1 MSRITIQDVQNY
13 LGVSQSYDI
22 INAIINSNPST
33 FSQFANLASAQD
45 VANFGA
51 ALQMSQTV
59 QNAFVTALVDRIGLV
74 VVKQASL
81 ENPLKKFKKG
91 QLPQGRS
98 IEEIFTDITT
108 EQKYNPSDAETTLFK
123 RTIPNVKTLFHDMN
137 RQGVYTQSISDE
149 QLSLAFVNAQA
160 FDNFLSSIINAIY
173 NSAEVDEYEYM
184 KLVVD
189 NYYAKGF
196 FKVVPVSAPVDAT
209 SATAFVKAV
218 RSTVRKM
225 TLPNGSR
232 DFNSLAVRQRSAM
245 EDMHL
250 LIDADTE
257 AEIDVD
263 VLAKAFNMSRT
274 DFLGNV
280 TVIDG
285 FASTGLK
292 AVLVDKEFFMVY
304 DKLQKLETVRNPK
317 GLYWNYFYHVWQ
329 IMSASR
335 FANAV
340 AFVTGSVPAVTQV
353 IVSPAIIQLAAGSTY
368 EFTAYVHQTDTLT
381 HPITWSVA
389 GSTATTSVAS
399 GTAIDANG
407 NLTIGSAQTGELLV
421 TATSTGTGTDI
432 SAAAWAATHAYN
444 LGDEVTANGNVYRAV
459 VAGTSASTAPTGTG
473 TNIADG
479 ATLKWNYIE
488 PAAPNVVGQSI
499 VTIGV

>member
-1 MSRITIQDVQNY
+1 
-13 LGVSQSYDI
+13 
-22 INAIINSNPST
+22 
-33 FSQFANLASAQD
+33 
-45 VANFGA
+45 
-51 ALQMSQTV
+51 MSQTV
-59 QNAFVTALVDRIGLV
+59 QNAFVTSLVDRIGLV
-74 VVKQASL
+74 VVKRASL

-91 QLPQGRS
+91 QLPAGRS

-108 EQKYNPSDAETTLFK
+108 EQKYNPADAEATLFK
-123 RTIPNVKTLFHDMN
+123 RTIPNVKTLFHDLN
-137 RQGVYTQSISDE
+137 RQGVYTQSITDE
-149 QLSLAFVNAQA
+149 QLSTAFLSANA
-160 FDNFLSSIINAIY
+160 FENFISSIINAIY

-184 KLVVD
+184 KLIVD

-196 FKVVPVSAPVDAT
+196 FKIVPISDPVDAT
-209 SATAFVKAV
+209 TATAFVKAV

-263 VLAKAFNMSRT
+263 VLAKAFNMDRT
-274 DFLGNV
+274 SFLGNV

-340 AFVTGSVPAVTQV
+340 AFVTGTVPAVTQV
-353 IVSPAIIQLAAGSTY
+353 IVSPAIQEVKAGSTF
-368 EFTAYVHQTDTLT
+368 EFTAYVHQTDTAT
-381 HPITWSVA
+381 HAITWTVQ
-389 GSTATTSVAS
+389 GSTAATTVKA
-399 GTAIDANG
+399 GTTIDENG
-407 NLTIGSAQTGELLV
+407 VLTVDATQTGELLV
-421 TATSTGTGTDI
+421 LATSAGTGVDI
-432 SAAAWAATHAYN
+432 
-444 LGDEVTANGNVYRAV
+444 
-459 VAGTSASTAPTGTG
+459 
-473 TNIADG
+473 DG
-479 ATLKWNYIE
+479 AGADTTDVI
-488 PAAPNVVGQSI
+488 GQAI
-499 VTIGV
+499 VTVSV

>member
-1 MSRITIQDVQNY
+1 MRITIQDVKNY
-13 LGVSQSYDI
+13 LGVSESYDI
-22 INAIINSNPST
+22 INAIINSNPAT
-33 FSQFANLASAQD
+33 FSQYSNLANAQD
-45 VANFGA
+45 IATFGQS
-51 ALQMSQTV
+51 LEMSQTV
-59 QNAFVTALVDRIGLV
+59 QNAFVTSLVDRIGLV
-74 VVKQASL
+74 VVKRASL

-108 EQKYNPSDAETTLFK
+108 EQKYNPADAENTLFK
-123 RTIPNVKTLFHDMN
+123 RTIPNVKTLFHDLN

-149 QLSLAFVNAQA
+149 QLSTAFLSANA
-160 FDNFLSSIINAIY
+160 FENFISSIINAIY

-184 KLVVD
+184 KLIID

-196 FKVVPVSAPVDAT
+196 FKVVPIANPVDAT
-209 SATAFVKAV
+209 TATAFVKAV

-232 DFNSLAVRQRSAM
+232 DFNSLAVRQRTAM

-263 VLAKAFNMSRT
+263 VLAKAFNMDRT
-274 DFLGNV
+274 TFLGNV

-340 AFVTGSVPAVTQV
+340 AFVTGTVPAVTQV
-353 IVSPAIIQLAAGSTY
+353 IVSPAIQEVKAGSTF
-368 EFTAYVHQTDTLT
+368 EFTAYVHQTDTNT
-381 HPITWSVA
+381 HAITWTVV
-389 GSTATTSVAS
+389 GSTTATTVKA
-399 GTAIDANG
+399 GTTIDANG
-407 NLTIGSAQTGELLV
+407 VLTVDATQTGELLV
-421 TATSTGTGTDI
+421 VATSTGTGVDI
-432 SAAAWAATHAYN
+432 
-444 LGDEVTANGNVYRAV
+444 
-459 VAGTSASTAPTGTG
+459 
-473 TNIADG
+473 DG
-479 ATLKWNYIE
+479 AGPDTTDVI
-488 PAAPNVVGQSI
+488 GQAI
-499 VTIGV
+499 VTVTV

>member
-1 MSRITIQDVQNY
+1 MSRITIQDVKTY
-13 LGVSQSYDI
+13 LGVSESYDI

-33 FSQFANLASAQD
+33 FSQYQNLASAQD
-45 VANFGA
+45 IATFGQS
-51 ALQMSQTV
+51 LQMSQTV
-59 QNAFVTALVDRIGLV
+59 QNAFVTSLVDRIGLV

-98 IEEIFTDITT
+98 IEEIFTDITS

-123 RTIPNVKTLFHDMN
+123 RTIPNVKTLFHDLN

-149 QLSLAFVNAQA
+149 QLSTAFLSAQA

-184 KLVVD
+184 KLIVD

-196 FKVVPVSAPVDAT
+196 FKVIPVSAPVDAT

-232 DFNSLAVRQRSAM
+232 DFNSLAVRQRSDM
-245 EDMHL
+245 GDMHL

-263 VLAKAFNMSRT
+263 VLAKAFNMDRT
-274 DFLGNV
+274 TFLGNV

-340 AFVTGSVPAVTQV
+340 AFVTGTVPAVTQV
-353 IVSPAIIQLAAGSTY
+353 IVSPAIQEITAGSTF
-368 EFTAYVHQTDTLT
+368 EFTAYVHQTDTAT
-381 HPITWSVA
+381 HAITWAVA
-389 GSTATTSVAS
+389 ASTGSTTLQAGTT
-399 GTAIDANG
+399 IDANG
-407 NLTIGSAQTGELLV
+407 VLTVAANQTGELLV
-421 TATSTGTGTDI
+421 TATSAGTGNDI
-432 SAAAWAATHAYN
+432 
-444 LGDEVTANGNVYRAV
+444 
-459 VAGTSASTAPTGTG
+459 
-473 TNIADG
+473 DG
-479 ATLKWNYIE
+479 AGPDTTDVI
-488 PAAPNVVGQSI
+488 GQAI

>member
-1 MSRITIQDVQNY
+1 MSRITIQDVKTY
-13 LGVSQSYDI
+13 LGVSETYDI

-33 FSQFANLASAQD
+33 FSQYSNLANAQD
-45 VANFGA
+45 IATFGQS
-51 ALQMSQTV
+51 LQMSQTV
-59 QNAFVTALVDRIGLV
+59 QNAFVTSLVDRIGLV

-98 IEEIFTDITT
+98 IEEIFTDITA
-108 EQKYNPSDAETTLFK
+108 EQKYNPSDAENTLFK
-123 RTIPNVKTLFHDMN
+123 RTIPNVKTLFHDLN

-149 QLSLAFVNAQA
+149 QLSTAFLSANA
-160 FDNFLSSIINAIY
+160 FENFLSSIINAIY

-184 KLVVD
+184 KLIVD

-196 FKVVPVSAPVDAT
+196 FKVVPITNPTDAT

-263 VLAKAFNMSRT
+263 VLAKAFNMDRT
-274 DFLGNV
+274 TFLGNV

-340 AFVTGSVPAVTQV
+340 AFVTGTVPAVTQV
-353 IVSPAIIQLAAGSTY
+353 IVSPAIQEVKAGSTF
-368 EFTAYVHQTDTLT
+368 EFTAYVHQTDTAA
-381 HPITWSVA
+381 HAITWTVA
-389 GSTATTSVAS
+389 ASTASTTLKA
-399 GTAIDANG
+399 GTTIDANG
-407 NLTIGSAQTGELLV
+407 VLTVDPTQTGELLV
-421 TATSTGTGTDI
+421 TATSAGTGNDI
-432 SAAAWAATHAYN
+432 
-444 LGDEVTANGNVYRAV
+444 
-459 VAGTSASTAPTGTG
+459 
-473 TNIADG
+473 DG
-479 ATLKWNYIE
+479 AGPDTTDVI
-488 PAAPNVVGQSI
+488 GQSI
-499 VTIGV
+499 VTVSV

>member
-1 MSRITIQDVQNY
+1 MSRITIQDVKTY
-13 LGVSQSYDI
+13 LGVSETYDI

-33 FSQFANLASAQD
+33 FSQYSNLASAQD
-45 VANFGA
+45 IATFGQS
-51 ALQMSQTV
+51 LQMSQTV
-59 QNAFVTALVDRIGLV
+59 QNAFVTSLVDRIGLV

-98 IEEIFTDITT
+98 IEEIFTDITA
-108 EQKYNPSDAETTLFK
+108 EQKYNPSDAENTLFK

-149 QLSLAFVNAQA
+149 QLSTAFLSANA
-160 FDNFLSSIINAIY
+160 FENFLSSIINAIY

-184 KLVVD
+184 KLIVD

-196 FKVVPVSAPVDAT
+196 FKVVPISDPVDAT

-232 DFNSLAVRQRSAM
+232 DFNSLAVRQRSSI

-263 VLAKAFNMSRT
+263 VLAKAFNMDRT
-274 DFLGNV
+274 TFMGN
-280 TVIDG
+280 TTIIDG

-340 AFVTGSVPAVTQV
+340 AFVTGTVPAVTQV
-353 IVSPAIIQLAAGSTY
+353 IVSPAIQEVKAGSTF
-368 EFTAYVHQTDTLT
+368 EFTAYVHQTDTAT
-381 HPITWSVA
+381 HPITWTV
-389 GSTATTSVAS
+389 VAS
-399 GTAIDANG
+399 TPSTTVQAGTTIDSDG
-407 NLTIGSAQTGELLV
+407 VLTVASNQTGELLV
-421 TATSTGTGTDI
+421 VATSAGTGNDI
-432 SAAAWAATHAYN
+432 
-444 LGDEVTANGNVYRAV
+444 
-459 VAGTSASTAPTGTG
+459 
-473 TNIADG
+473 DG
-479 ATLKWNYIE
+479 AGSDTTDVI
-488 PAAPNVVGQSI
+488 GQAI
-499 VTIGV
+499 VTVTV

>member
-1 MSRITIQDVQNY
+1 MSRITIQDVKNY
-13 LGVSQSYDI
+13 LGVSESYDI
-22 INAIINSNPST
+22 INAIINSNPAT
-33 FSQFANLASAQD
+33 FSQYSNLASAQD
-45 VANFGA
+45 IATFGQS
-51 ALQMSQTV
+51 LEMSQTV
-59 QNAFVTALVDRIGLV
+59 QNAFVTSLVDRIGLV
-74 VVKQASL
+74 VVKRASL

-91 QLPQGRS
+91 QLPAGRS

-108 EQKYNPSDAETTLFK
+108 EQKYNPSDAESTLFK
-123 RTIPNVKTLFHDMN
+123 RTIPNVKTLFHDLN

-149 QLSLAFVNAQA
+149 QLSTAFLSANA
-160 FDNFLSSIINAIY
+160 FENFISSIINAIY

-184 KLVVD
+184 KLIVD

-196 FKVVPVSAPVDAT
+196 FKVVPISNPVDAT
-209 SATAFVKAV
+209 TATAFVKAV

-263 VLAKAFNMSRT
+263 VLAKAFNMDRT
-274 DFLGNV
+274 TFLGNV

-340 AFVTGSVPAVTQV
+340 AFVTGTVPAVTQV
-353 IVSPAIIQLAAGSTY
+353 IVSPAIQEVKAGSTF
-368 EFTAYVHQTDTLT
+368 EFTAYVHQTDTAS
-381 HPITWSVA
+381 HAITWTVT
-389 GSTATTSVAS
+389 GSTSTTTVKA
-399 GTAIDANG
+399 GTTIDANG
-407 NLTIGSAQTGELLV
+407 VLTVAADQTGELLV
-421 TATSTGTGTDI
+421 VATSAGTGVDI
-432 SAAAWAATHAYN
+432 
-444 LGDEVTANGNVYRAV
+444 
-459 VAGTSASTAPTGTG
+459 
-473 TNIADG
+473 DG
-479 ATLKWNYIE
+479 AGADTTDVI
-488 PAAPNVVGQSI
+488 GQAI
-499 VTIGV
+499 VTVTV

>member
-1 MSRITIQDVQNY
+1 MSRITIQDVKNY
-13 LGVSQSYDI
+13 LGVSESYDI
-22 INAIINSNPST
+22 INAIINSNPAT
-33 FSQFANLASAQD
+33 FSQYSNLASAQD
-45 VANFGA
+45 IATFGQS
-51 ALQMSQTV
+51 LEMSQTV
-59 QNAFVTALVDRIGLV
+59 QNAFVTSLVDRIGLV
-74 VVKQASL
+74 VVKRASL

-91 QLPQGRS
+91 QLPAGRS

-108 EQKYNPSDAETTLFK
+108 EQKYNPADAEATLFK
-123 RTIPNVKTLFHDMN
+123 RTIPNVKTLFHDLN

-149 QLSLAFVNAQA
+149 QLSTAFLSANA
-160 FDNFLSSIINAIY
+160 FENFISSIINAIY

-184 KLVVD
+184 KLIVD

-196 FKVVPVSAPVDAT
+196 FKIVPISNPVDAT

-263 VLAKAFNMSRT
+263 VLAKAFNMDRT
-274 DFLGNV
+274 TFLGNV

-340 AFVTGSVPAVTQV
+340 AFVTGTVPAVTQV
-353 IVSPAIIQLAAGSTY
+353 IVSPAIQEVKAGSTF
-368 EFTAYVHQTDTLT
+368 EFTAYVHQTDTNT
-381 HPITWSVA
+381 HAIVWTVQ
-389 GSTATTSVAS
+389 GSTAATTVKA
-399 GTAIDANG
+399 GTTIDENG
-407 NLTIGSAQTGELLV
+407 VLTVDPTQTGELLV
-421 TATSTGTGTDI
+421 LATSTGTGIDI
-432 SAAAWAATHAYN
+432 
-444 LGDEVTANGNVYRAV
+444 
-459 VAGTSASTAPTGTG
+459 
-473 TNIADG
+473 DG
-479 ATLKWNYIE
+479 AGADTTDVI
-488 PAAPNVVGQSI
+488 GQAI
-499 VTIGV
+499 VTVSV